1 MRFNGSDYQPA
12 IDDARLGRQHERI
25 RDLML
30 DGVWRTLDEIA
41 AATGDPPAS
50 ISAQLRHLRK
60 PRFGSYVVAKQAR
73 GDREHGLFEYRL
85 GASMENDRLQA
96 PLWKW
101 VGGKR
106 WIAPRLAELITMRLG
121 AGGTYYEPFV
131 GAGAVALAF
140 SSLGSQA
147 PRMVLS
153 DLCVPLA
160 GLWSWIQADPAR
172 LFRAISPSW
181 KNTEAFYYA
190 LRENFNAN
198 HYSNTDP
205 TPSARFLWLNAA
217 GFNGMYRE
225 NTEGKLNI
233 PYGKRT
239 TLTLPAQ
246 DDLLTVSTL
255 LAETEIRIGVDFEDG
270 LAGATKGDVVFSDP
284 PYDVAPTDEAK
295 FTAYTKSGFGQ
306 DQQARL
312 ARVHDQMRRSG
323 VFVITTNA
331 DTVLIRDLYPERY
344 WCVEPV
350 SERRSI
356 AADAEKR
363 VEAECLVI
371 TSR

>member
-1 MRFNGSDYQPA
+1 VRFNGSDYQPA
-12 IDDARLGRQHERI
+12 IDNPRLSRQHVRI

-41 AATGDPPAS
+41 AITQDPQAS

-60 PRFGSYVVAKQAR
+60 ERFGEYLVFKLSR
-73 GDREHGLFEYRL
+73 GDRVHGLYMYRL
-85 GASMENDRLQA
+85 GGPVQA

-106 WIAPRLAELITMRLG
+106 WIASRLAELIYTRLEK
-121 AGGTYYEPFV
+121 GGIYYEPFV
-131 GAGAVALAF
+131 GAGAVALA
-140 SSLGSQA
+140 LGSFN
-147 PRMVLS
+147 PPTRMVLS

-172 LFRAISPSW
+172 LFRSISSGW

-225 NTEGKLNI
+225 NAEGKLNI
-233 PYGKRT
+233 PYGKRA
-239 TLTLPAQ
+239 TLVLPTQ
-246 DDLLTVSTL
+246 NDLLAVSAL

-323 VFVITTNA
+323 VFVIMTNA
-331 DTVLIRDLYPERY
+331 DTILIRDLYPERY